1 MKFKKLKNGCCSDY
15 SNIPGTD
22 KWIYS
27 VIGDKHKDFYDVKES
42 KELNEPINGNKL
54 VIYSYP
60 EGKSYVPYEIKYG
73 IYYGDIIF
81 IKGSLF
87 ILKADFN
94 ENKVTIIKYIPDEN
108 ILEEIYNFNIDD
120 LNLYNL
126 KLGKYPLM
134 LFNSDRNGVEEKF
147 VLYYPEKLEI
157 NITERDSFIVRDGDV
172 FYFTRWSEEGIDEN
186 GSVTENYRYYENVVK
201 FNKDGEFLSCEE
213 GYLCEMPNGEFWI
226 F

>member
-1 MKFKKLKNGCCSDY
+1 MKWKLKNGCTDY
-15 SNIPGTD
+15 LNISGTD
-22 KWIYS
+22 KWIYCFA
-27 VIGDKHKDFYDVKES
+27 GDKYKDLYDVKEL

-81 IKGSLF
+81 IEGSLF

-94 ENKVTIIKYIPDEN
+94 KNKVTIIKYVPDEN
-108 ILEEIYNFNIDD
+108 ILEEIYSFDIND

-134 LFNSDRNGVEEKF
+134 LFSVDTKF

-186 GSVTENYRYYENVVK
+186 GSATENYRYYENVVK

-213 GYLCEMPNGEFWI
+213 GYLYEMPNGEFWI

>member
-1 MKFKKLKNGCCSDY
+1 MKFKKLNSSCYSDY
-15 SNIPGTD
+15 SNISGTD

-27 VIGDKHKDFYDVKES
+27 VIGDKHKDLYDVKEL
-42 KELNEPINGNKL
+42 KEINESINGNQL

-81 IKGSLF
+81 IEGSLF

-94 ENKVTIIKYIPDEN
+94 ENKVTIIKYVPDEN
-108 ILEEIYNFNIDD
+108 ILEEIYSFDINN

-134 LFNSDRNGVEEKF
+134 LFSVDTKF

-157 NITERDSFIVRDGDV
+157 NITRRDSFIVRDGDL

-186 GSVTENYRYYENVVK
+186 GSAIENHRYYENVVK

>member
-1 MKFKKLKNGCCSDY
+1 MKFKKLNSSCYSDY
-15 SNIPGTD
+15 SNISGTD

-27 VIGDKHKDFYDVKES
+27 VIGDKHKDFYNIKES
-42 KELNEPINGNKL
+42 RELNESINGNQL

-81 IKGSLF
+81 IEGSLF

-94 ENKVTIIKYIPDEN
+94 ENKVTIIKYVPDEN
-108 ILEEIYNFNIDD
+108 ILEEIYSFDINN

-134 LFNSDRNGVEEKF
+134 LFSVDTKF

-157 NITERDSFIVRDGDV
+157 NITRRDSFIVRDGDL

-186 GSVTENYRYYENVVK
+186 GSAIENHRYYENVVK